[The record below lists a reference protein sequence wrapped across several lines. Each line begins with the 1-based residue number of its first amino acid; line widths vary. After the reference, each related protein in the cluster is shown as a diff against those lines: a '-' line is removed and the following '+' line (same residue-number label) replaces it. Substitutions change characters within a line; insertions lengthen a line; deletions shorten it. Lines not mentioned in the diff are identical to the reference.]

1 MVKYFSVPA
10 DFNKETIDKYDALNR
25 KYSDS
30 RISETYGNL
39 TMGNRFGCGRSI
51 SELPE
56 VDFLALQDFIKY
68 SRQKDIE
75 FDYTLNT
82 SHMMN
87 REFTGEGVREIKQ
100 FLSDLYDS
108 GVRRITAALPSVI
121 DIIRST
127 GLDFEIKASAICSI
141 DNANKA
147 LAFKKMGVSKIVTKE
162 LINRDFH
169 RLRRI
174 RKVFGEKVEIIV
186 NTPCHMDCA
195 YRMSHYNQQSSD
207 SITSTNPTSFN
218 YYEHKCMLRRY
229 GDLGNWLKTCWVRP
243 EDLKYYMQIGINYF
257 KLQGRQAIKKG
268 GDVVRVAECYFKEE
282 FDGDLVDLINM
293 FAPLN
298 SFKLHI
304 DNKKL
309 EGFLKPFVEKDH
321 FCVRDCTECDY
332 CDAFAKKCVDPKEAE
347 EISAAATRFYEEYDQ
362 YGRLLDS
369 VQAKKKVAAGN
380 VYQDDDED
388 FDL

>member
-1 MVKYFSVPA
+1 MKYFSVPA
-10 DFNKETIDKYDALNR
+10 DFSKASIDRYDELNR
-25 KYSDS
+25 RYKDS

-39 TMGNRFGCGRSI
+39 TRGNRFGCGRSI

-56 VDFLALQDFIKY
+56 VDFLELQDFIKY
-68 SRQKDIE
+68 SRQKNIE

-87 REFTGEGVREIKQ
+87 REFTREGVRELKE
-100 FLSDLYDS
+100 FLRDLYEA
-108 GVRRITAALPSVI
+108 GVRRITATLPSLI
-121 DIIRST
+121 DVIRSS
-127 GLDFEIKASAICSI
+127 GYDFEIKASAICSI

-147 LAFKKMGVSKIVTKE
+147 LAFKKMGVGKIVTKE

-169 RLRRI
+169 MLRRI

-186 NTPCHMDCA
+186 NTPCHMDCN

-207 SITSTNPTSFN
+207 SIISTNPTSFN

-229 GDLGNWLKTCWVRP
+229 GDLGNWLKICWVRP
-243 EDLKYYMQIGINYF
+243 EDLKYYMDIGINYF

-268 GDVVRVAECYFKEE
+268 GDVLKVAEYYFKED

-293 FAPLN
+293 FASLN
-298 SFKLHI
+298 SFKLHV

-309 EGFLKPFVEKDH
+309 QGFIKPFVEKDH
-321 FCVRDCTECDY
+321 FCIRDCTECDY
-332 CDAFAKKCVDPKEAE
+332 CDAFAKKCVDLTEAE
-347 EISAAATRFYEEYDQ
+347 EISKAATKFYEEYDHF
-362 YGRLLDS
+362 GRLLEKIKVEKKS
-369 VQAKKKVAAGN
+369 QAKK
-380 VYQDDDED
+380 VYKDTDED